1 MSNPQLIGMKIH
13 LTEEQRIKLRNLHSA
28 SRDRLVCDR
37 IRCVL
42 LYADSWTT
50 EMIAHSQ
57 LIHETTVRRH
67 LNDWLNDE
75 KLAPE
80 NGGSDSYLNEEQ
92 TAERST
98 LRVSGAAVLLL
109 GMLMS

>member
-1 MSNPQLIGMKIH
+1 MSNTHLNGMNIN
-13 LTEEQRIKLRNLHSA
+13 LTQEQKLKLRNLHRK

-42 LYADSWTT
+42 LCTDGWTP
-50 EMIAHSQ
+50 EMIADSQ

-67 LNDWLNDE
+67 LNDWLNGE

-80 NGGSDSYLNEEQ
+80 NGGSD
-92 TAERST
+92 
-98 LRVSGAAVLLL
+98 
-109 GMLMS
+109 